1 MRPLAVLLHLSDSAL
16 PTGGFS
22 HSLGFEHYTHT
33 GEIHDAATF
42 AAWLQVFV
50 ARQLT
55 YTDALLMRMLYDGV
69 GELELADRAH
79 AATLPTE
86 VRAADASMATRI
98 RQIGEAALDMPST
111 PTEPVH
117 PAIEF
122 ARITR
127 QFGIP
132 LDDAVVGHL
141 TATVITLTQNAVRGI
156 PIGQT
161 AGQRIVAAGH
171 AWVEA
176 AASAVHDLDDA
187 DLGAVAPGLEIA
199 QMRHARLRARMFMS

>member
-1 MRPLAVLLHLSDSAL
+1 LRPLAVLLHLSDSAL

-22 HSLGFEHYTHT
+22 HSLGFEHYVHT
-33 GEIHDAATF
+33 GEIHDAASF
-42 AAWLQVFV
+42 AAWLHVLV

-55 YTDALLMRMLYDGV
+55 YTDALLMRMLYGGV
-69 GELELADRAH
+69 AELELTDRAV

-86 VRAADASMATRI
+86 VRAADAAMAARI
-98 RQIGEAALDMPST
+98 RQIGEVALDMPTTRS
-111 PTEPVH
+111 EPAH

-127 QFGIP
+127 HFDIP
-132 LDDAVVGHL
+132 LDHAIVGHL

-161 AGQRIVAAGH
+161 AGQRVVTAAH
-171 AWVEA
+171 AWVDA
-176 AASAVHDLDDA
+176 AASGVHDLDPA

-199 QMRHARLRARMFMS
+199 QMRHARLHARMFMS